1 MNLFR
6 ILELVFATAI
16 FFSHGK
22 LQAECIQSDAKELR
36 TSIAKNKSTKEIIF
50 FATWCQACLQKLKTA
65 DNSKSI
71 VVAVFESK
79 KNADQTQKQIVDAKV
94 PCFWDKDGSIAREFK
109 VKSLPQV
116 NIL

>member
-1 MNLFR
+1 MNLLR
-6 ILELVFATAI
+6 TLELVFAAGI
-16 FFSHGK
+16 FFSYGIG
-22 LQAECIQSDAKELR
+22 QAECIQADAKELR
-36 TSIAKNKSTKEIIF
+36 TSIAKNRSTKEIIF
-50 FATWCQACLQKLKTA
+50 FATWCQACLQKLKSA

-79 KNADQTQKQIVDAKV
+79 KNADQTHKQIVDAKV